1 MDKIKVK
8 NKKLNSEIKDELS
21 SEYKNLIKIIEK
33 SQFHY
38 IEKPNNEIEKIKI
51 INEYFLNQFL
61 NPKITFLTNIQNNLI
76 ISHNKEK
83 YIFSVN
89 YLFESISFPRIEI
102 NRFLTYHE
110 KKIVISDLNNNIK
123 NTNFNFAISGF
134 SISKIIYPSN
144 SVFNFLSLLKSNK
157 IFLLSNQLKNNEEL
171 ICICSRL
178 INNILKSEFV
188 ICRLNLY
195 RKLEKNIIK
204 QINDKKIFEI
214 DNKKQNLKLLRKKI
228 KIQTVQ
234 INKEKSISK
243 IEERKIKRILE
254 NGKEKIILKKDEVKK
269 EISNLWENNEKNTNK
284 ENKNIISYSN
294 SSISTSWY

>member
-1 MDKIKVK
+1 MDKKKVK

-21 SEYKNLIKIIEK
+21 EEYKKLINIFEK
-33 SQFHY
+33 PQFHLF
-38 IEKPNNEIEKIKI
+38 EKPNNEIEKIKI

-171 ICICSRL
+171 ICICSKL
-178 INNILKSEFV
+178 INNIFESEFI
-188 ICRLNLY
+188 ICRLNLN
-195 RKLEKNIIK
+195 RQLEKNIKNEIK
-204 QINDKKIFEI
+204 DKKLFEI
-214 DNKKQNLKLLRKKI
+214 DIKKKNKKFLRKKI
-228 KIQTVQ
+228 KIQTHKL
-234 INKEKSISK
+234 NKEKGISK
-243 IEERKIKRILE
+243 ITQRKIKRIIE
-254 NGKEKIILKKDEVKK
+254 NGKETILYKRDEEKK
-269 EISNLWENNEKNTNK
+269 EVSKKEKNMNK
-284 ENKNIISYSN
+284 ENKNIISYPN

>member
-1 MDKIKVK
+1 MDKKKVK

-21 SEYKNLIKIIEK
+21 EEYKKLINIFEK

-171 ICICSRL
+171 ICICSKL
-178 INNILKSEFV
+178 INNIFESEFI
-188 ICRLNLY
+188 ICRLNLN
-195 RKLEKNIIK
+195 RQLEKNIKNEIK
-204 QINDKKIFEI
+204 DKKLFEI
-214 DNKKQNLKLLRKKI
+214 DIKKKNKKFLRKKI
-228 KIQTVQ
+228 KIQTHKL
-234 INKEKSISK
+234 NKEKGISK
-243 IEERKIKRILE
+243 ITQRKIKRIIE
-254 NGKEKIILKKDEVKK
+254 NGKETILYKRDEEKK
-269 EISNLWENNEKNTNK
+269 EVSKKEKNMNK
-284 ENKNIISYSN
+284 ENKNIISYPN

>member
-102 NRFLTYHE
+102 NRFLTIQE
-110 KKIVISDLNNNIK
+110 KKIVTSDLNNNILD
-123 NTNFNFAISGF
+123 TNFNFAVSGF
-134 SISKIIYPSN
+134 SISKILNPSN
-144 SVFNFLSLLKSNK
+144 SIFNFVSLLKSNQ
-157 IFLLSNQLKNNEEL
+157 IFLLSNKLKNNEEL
-171 ICICSRL
+171 VCICSRL
-178 INNILKSEFV
+178 INNIFKSEFI
-188 ICRLNLY
+188 ICRLNIN
-195 RKLEKNIIK
+195 RKLEKNITK
-204 QINDKKIFEI
+204 QIKDKKIFEI
-214 DNKKQNLKLLRKKI
+214 DIKTKNKKFLRKKI
-228 KIQTVQ
+228 KFQTLQ
-234 INKEKSISK
+234 LNKEKRISK
-243 IEERKIKRILE
+243 IEERKIKRIIE
-254 NGKEKIILKKDEVKK
+254 NVKEKIIIKKDEEKK
-269 EISNLWENNEKNTNK
+269 NFQMYGKIKK
-284 ENKNIISYSN
+284 KI
-294 SSISTSWY
+294 

>member
-8 NKKLNSEIKDELS
+8 NKKLKTEIKDELS
-21 SEYKNLIKIIEK
+21 DEYKKIIKNLEK
-33 SQFHY
+33 SHFHFF
-38 IEKPNNEIEKIKI
+38 EKPNKEIEKNNF

-61 NPKITFLTNIQNNLI
+61 NPQITFLTNIENKII
-76 ISHNKEK
+76 ISYNKEK
-83 YIFSVN
+83 HIFPVH
-89 YLFESISFPRIEI
+89 YLFESIPFPRIEI
-102 NRFLTYHE
+102 NRFLTIQE
-110 KKIVISDLNNNIK
+110 KKIVISDLNNNI
-123 NTNFNFAISGF
+123 NDSNFKFAVSGF
-134 SISKIIYPSN
+134 SISKILNPSN
-144 SVFNFLSLLKSNK
+144 SVFNFLSILKSNK
-157 IFLLSNQLKNNEEL
+157 IFLLSNKLKNNEEL

>member
-89 YLFESISFPRIEI
+89 YLFESIPFPRIEI
-102 NRFLTYHE
+102 NRFLTIQE
-110 KKIVISDLNNNIK
+110 KKIVISDLNNNI
-123 NTNFNFAISGF
+123 NDSNFKFAVSGF
-134 SISKIIYPSN
+134 SISKILNPSN
-144 SVFNFLSLLKSNK
+144 SVFNFLSILKSNK
-157 IFLLSNQLKNNEEL
+157 IFLLSNKLKNNEEL

>member
-1 MDKIKVK
+1 M
-8 NKKLNSEIKDELS
+8 
-21 SEYKNLIKIIEK
+21 
-33 SQFHY
+33 
-38 IEKPNNEIEKIKI
+38 
-51 INEYFLNQFL
+51 
-61 NPKITFLTNIQNNLI
+61 
-76 ISHNKEK
+76 
-83 YIFSVN
+83 
-89 YLFESISFPRIEI
+89 
-102 NRFLTYHE
+102 
-110 KKIVISDLNNNIK
+110 
-123 NTNFNFAISGF
+123 
-134 SISKIIYPSN
+134 
-144 SVFNFLSLLKSNK
+144 
-157 IFLLSNQLKNNEEL
+157 
-171 ICICSRL
+171 
-178 INNILKSEFV
+178 KSEFV